1 MLAKKISRILCTA
14 IVLGTLTLTVAC
26 QKQQTTENKE
36 TKVEVKNEL
45 EASGIVKSSN
55 TKVISFDVPATIDEL
70 KVKVGQRVKKDDVL
84 AELTFD
90 TKNQTVKTQKNQYDK
105 PFFKDDNIV
114 SDLDNAV
121 VSQVIYEKGETIIPG
136 KYAFQLIDLNNLYV
150 EVNVSEEFIKDVKNG
165 AEVSITPTYDTSK
178 TLKGKVIRKAEVAVT
193 KNGETTIPVDISLD
207 DKDDNL
213 LPNYNVEVKI
223 KK

>member
-1 MLAKKISRILCTA
+1 MI
-14 IVLGTLTLTVAC
+14 LGTLTLVTAC
-26 QKQQTTENKE
+26 GKQQEAANND
-36 TKVEVKNEL
+36 TKVEVKQEV

-55 TKVISFDVPATIDEL
+55 TKVISFDVPATIDDL

-84 AELTFD
+84 APLSFD
-90 TKNQTVKTQKNQYDK
+90 SKNKTAKNQYDK

-114 SDLDNAV
+114 CDLDNAI
-121 VSQVIYEKGETIIPG
+121 VSQIIYEKGETIVPG
-136 KYAFQLIDLNNLYV
+136 KYAFELIDTNSLYI
-150 EVNVSEEFIKDVKNG
+150 EADVSEEFIKDVKEG
-165 AEVSITPTYDTSK
+165 AEVSIVPTFDNSK
-178 TLKGKVIRKAEVAVT
+178 TLKGKVIRKAEIAVT
-193 KNGETTIPVDISLD
+193 KNGETTIPVDISLE